1 MGLLDGKVALVTGG
15 SRGIGRAIALQL
27 GMAGADVAFT
37 YRQRADKAQEVVDE
51 LESLGVRSQA
61 FQADVADLTAALHT
75 VDELASAWGRL
86 DILVTNA
93 GIHQNEAIWAM
104 EEAQWDEVLEVNLK
118 GTFNYIRAV
127 APVFKGQGAGR
138 IISISSIHGLR
149 GRAAGPNYSAAKA
162 GVIGLTKSVAR
173 DLGPYGV
180 TVNAVAPGIVETD
193 MVREL
198 PEDRKAGFVAQIV
211 MGRIGQPEDVAHLV
225 VFLASDRARHITG
238 EVIKVDGGQYI

>member
-27 GMAGADVAFT
+27 GAEGADVAFT
-37 YRQRADKAQEVVDE
+37 YRERADKAQEVVDE
-51 LESLGVRSQA
+51 LESLGARSRA
-61 FQADVADLTAALHT
+61 FQVDVSDFASAQLT
-75 VDELASAWGRL
+75 VDELASAWGHL
-86 DILVTNA
+86 DILVNNA

-127 APVFKGQGAGR
+127 APGFREQGAGR
-138 IISISSIHGLR
+138 IINIASIHGLR

-198 PEDRKAGFVAQIV
+198 PKDRKASFVAQIV

-225 VFLASDRARHITG
+225 AFLASDRARHITG